1 MYKNLIIKW
10 NEMLNWMQKK
20 KYRIKDIGY
29 YMND

>member
-20 KYRIKDIGY
+20 YRIKDIGY

>member
-10 NEMLNWMQKK
+10 NEMLNCMQK